1 MVHDFAALVAR
12 VKALEDALDLP
23 RKLRDAYTPTPKD
36 ACAQSPDTATG
47 THTVGTAGR
56 YTVGTAGRYLVT
68 TGTLTFSGTGAPNFV
83 RPPQGVCEKPPAYAA
98 TSGMVKVT
106 WEDELS
112 GVSVTSPP
120 CPTLYEARR
129 SARRLFEAAAAE
141 HLKTFKPSYWFTI
154 DDFRRL
160 RAAVS
165 ATPDECFKALHS
177 TGDYEH
183 ALAYLLQ
190 RDAKLKK

>member
-23 RKLRDAYTPTPKD
+23 RKLRDAYAPTPKD
-36 ACAQSPDTATG
+36 AAAQSPDAATS
-47 THTVGTAGR
+47 TH
-56 YTVGTAGRYLVT
+56 TVGTAGRYLVT

-83 RPPQGVCEKPPAYAA
+83 RPPQGVRENPAYAA
-98 TSGMVKVT
+98 TSDMVKVT